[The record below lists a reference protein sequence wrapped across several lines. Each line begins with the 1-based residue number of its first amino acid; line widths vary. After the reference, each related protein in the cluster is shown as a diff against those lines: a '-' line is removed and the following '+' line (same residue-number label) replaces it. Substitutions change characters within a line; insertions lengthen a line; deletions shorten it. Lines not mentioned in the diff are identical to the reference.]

1 MMGWAI
7 EALLASAVLMAVV
20 LAIRGPVRRSFGS
33 GAAYALWMLP
43 AARLFLPYLPGNWQ
57 LSRLVA
63 PVVRQVEQAPGFVV
77 GVMNPATLPPAA
89 VRHAVTAGVRLGHQ
103 NWQVA
108 VVPPTTIDHGAPI
121 AAIAMGVWIAGAALF
136 LVWQSVAHR
145 LFCRRLLAG
154 ASLIARRD
162 GIRVIA
168 ADAARGPLAFGI
180 VRRYVA
186 FPRDFDDRYDA
197 DERALALAHEIG
209 HHQRGDLIANWVA
222 LAVLALHWFNPLAWR
237 AFRVFRADQEMAN
250 DARVL
255 AGRSLIDRH
264 TYACAIIKA
273 AHGGAVSAA
282 CHLHT
287 IHDLKGRLKMLTTGR
302 RSRLRRLAGG
312 TAVSLVVIG
321 GLAAT
326 ASGSASV
333 STARAGVERATGV
346 DFAALDHR
354 IAARLQR
361 TPTPPATPEGAV
373 LPSSPL
379 LPAAI
384 AAPASPAAPAA
395 PSPLAA
401 GTEAGRTV
409 KRIKVIQMDKDGKVL
424 TETATDM
431 PDIPEVR
438 SSDCG
443 VDRSGKAGA
452 GAVVVNRQ
460 EGGKRFMIVCTDR
473 IETMSRVAV
482 DGQRMAE
489 SRMRAAGVEQARA
502 ADYRR
507 MAYGKALDGLRNAR
521 DQVAANG
528 EMSAKDKAL
537 ALSSIDESIR
547 ELEGDLAKAD

>member
-1 MMGWAI
+1 MIGWAI
-7 EALLASAVLMAVV
+7 EALLASAVLMAAV
-20 LAIRGPVRRSFGS
+20 LALRGPVRRTFGS
-33 GAAYALWMLP
+33 GAAYALWILP

-63 PVVRQVEQAPGFVV
+63 PVVRQVEHAPGFVV
-77 GVMNPATLPPAA
+77 GVMNPATLPPEA
-89 VRHAVTAGVRLGHQ
+89 VRHATTAGIQLGHRS
-103 NWQVA
+103 WQVA
-108 VVPPTTIDHGAPI
+108 VVPPTAVDSGAPV
-121 AAIAMGVWIAGAALF
+121 ALIAMALWLAGAGLF
-136 LVWQSVAHR
+136 LVWQTIAHR
-145 LFCRRLLAG
+145 QFCRRLLTG
-154 ASLIARRD
+154 ASLIERHG

-186 FPRDFDDRYDA
+186 FPRDFDERYDT

-209 HHQRGDLIANWVA
+209 HHRRGDLIANWVA
-222 LAVLALHWFNPLAWR
+222 LVVLALHWFNPLAWR
-237 AFRVFRADQEMAN
+237 AFRAFRADQEMAN

-302 RSRLRRLAGG
+302 RSRLRRLVGG
-312 TAVSLVVIG
+312 TAVATVVIG

-346 DFAALDHR
+346 DLAALDHR
-354 IAARLQR
+354 IAARLQSA
-361 TPTPPATPEGAV
+361 PTPPAAPEGAA
-373 LPSSPL
+373 LPSPPAP
-379 LPAAI
+379 PAAI
-384 AAPASPAAPAA
+384 AAPASPAAPAT
-395 PSPLAA
+395 PSPIATGA
-401 GTEAGRTV
+401 EAGRTV
-409 KRIKVIQMDKDGKVL
+409 KRIKIVRMDKDGKVL
-424 TETATDM
+424 SETATDM

-443 VDRSGKAGA
+443 IGASGKAGA
-452 GAVVVNRQ
+452 SAMVINRQ

-473 IETMSRVAV
+473 IATMSRVAV
-482 DGQRMAE
+482 EQQQMAE
-489 SRMRAAGVEQARA
+489 GRLKAAGIEQAKA
-502 ADYRR
+502 AAYQR
-507 MAYGKALDGLRNAR
+507 MAYGKALEGLRNAR
-521 DQVAANG
+521 DQVAANS
-528 EMSAKDKAL
+528 EMSAKDRAL
-537 ALSSIDESIR
+537 ALSSIDQSIR